1 MENCIRSLGKDRKRL
16 KSNCLPENVF
26 RIFFYQKQR
35 RAIFQEQEKDILLL
49 HTDAE
54 HENYVEVYWVL
65 NPYI

>member
-16 KSNCLPENVF
+16 KSNFLPENVF
-26 RIFFYQKQR
+26 R
-35 RAIFQEQEKDILLL
+35 IFQEQEKDILLL